1 MSALYAIALGTLNK
15 GGTDV
20 ASAYPYQ
27 AETNGIIVRVR
38 PVFVDEESSPE
49 DDRFLWAYHIE
60 IENRGSRTLQL
71 MTRHWK
77 ITDGDGRLQEVRGDG
92 VVGKQPVLRPG
103 ASFEYTSGCPLTTPS
118 GLMQGAYKF
127 EDENGGAFEAV
138 IPLFALDSPYDER
151 RPN

>member
-1 MSALYAIALGTLNK
+1 MFIEA
-15 GGTDV
+15 
-20 ASAYPYQ
+20 
-27 AETNGIIVRVR
+27 
-38 PVFVDEESSPE
+38 ESSPE
-49 DDRFLWAYHIE
+49 EDKFLWAYHVE
-60 IENRGSRTLQL
+60 IENRGNRTLQL

-77 ITDGDGRLQEVRGDG
+77 ITDSDGRMQEVKGEG

-118 GLMQGAYKF
+118 GLMQGAYQF
-127 EDENGGAFEAV
+127 EDEDGSAFEAK